1 MFIPPQAE
9 GWSGV
14 EGGES
19 RCFLTKSSIRVPL
32 IHNSL
37 RALPHS
43 PYAGPSSLSLP
54 KPSSPPIESATAYQ
68 RRLKDSEHVPR
79 PRNAFIIYRCE
90 FTNKY
95 LASGGSERASDT
107 GNRSLSKR
115 AGEAWKNEKPEI
127 IQYYRK
133 LADEER
139 ARHRTA
145 HPDYRF
151 RPKRKK
157 SAGQTGGTRSPKRRA
172 SSPYSKRSAGRP
184 PSVSSVERDKL
195 SQNDP
200 LQIKTITIPTSSSTL
215 SQPYLSRQPTP
226 DFSHEY
232 GSTTPTSPCSPLTPV
247 DDILCMPR
255 PTIPADHPDSL
266 LSYSA
271 DDSQV
276 GDLPYLPCSASLT
289 IASVLWISQGP
300 SPVLLRRLLL
310 VRPIILC
317 ARSNATARLPPTCC
331 RCLFAGRM
339 GWQWSGTKG

>member
-1 MFIPPQAE
+1 MVTFRRTRYVPFSSNRGLEWCRGRRVKVRSCKVFDPSTPNSQSPP
-9 GWSGV
+9 
-14 EGGES
+14 
-19 RCFLTKSSIRVPL
+19 P
-32 IHNSL
+32 
-37 RALPHS
+37 S

-54 KPSSPPIESATAYQ
+54 KPSSPPTESATAYQ

-79 PRNAFIIYRCE
+79 PRNSFIIYRCE

-107 GNRSLSKR
+107 GNTSLSGR
-115 AGEAWKNEKPEI
+115 AGEAWRNEKPEI
-127 IQYYRK
+127 IQYYKK

-139 ARHRTA
+139 ARHRAA
-145 HPDYRF
+145 HPEYRF

-157 SAGQTGGTRSPKRRA
+157 SAGQTGGGRSPQRRA
-172 SSPYSKRSAGRP
+172 GNPYPKRSAGRSS
-184 PSVSSVERDKL
+184 SVSSVEHDKL

-232 GSTTPTSPCSPLTPV
+232 GSTTPTSPCSPLSPV

-255 PTIPADHPDSL
+255 PTIAADHPGSL
-266 LSYSA
+266 LSHSA

-276 GDLPYLPCSASLT
+276 SALSYLPRNAALM
-289 IASVLWISQGP
+289 IASVLWISKGP
-300 SPVLLRRLLL
+300 SRILLR
-310 VRPIILC
+310 
-317 ARSNATARLPPTCC
+317 
-331 RCLFAGRM
+331 
-339 GWQWSGTKG
+339 